1 MFDMKLKKMTDAIE
15 THLIQ
20 KYGVAFFA
28 LSQEKRY
35 AMIAH
40 TFHEYMQAQRERQD

>member
-1 MFDMKLKKMTDAIE
+1 MTDMKLKKMIDAIE
-15 THLIQ
+15 THLIA
-20 KYGVAFFA
+20 KHGIGFLA

-35 AMIAH
+35 AMIAY